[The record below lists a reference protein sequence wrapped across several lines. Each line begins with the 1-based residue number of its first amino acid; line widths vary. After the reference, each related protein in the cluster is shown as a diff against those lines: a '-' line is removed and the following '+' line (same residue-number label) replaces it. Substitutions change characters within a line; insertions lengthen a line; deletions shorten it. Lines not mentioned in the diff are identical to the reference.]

1 MAKKQKEKNNEVILA
16 LKAIVEEKGIS
27 EELLF
32 DTLEDALV
40 AAYRKNYAS
49 SGTENVRVDMN
60 KETGEIKVFSLRQV
74 VSEVND
80 KDQEISLEEAKT
92 LDDKYELLDMVQKE
106 VTPENFARVAAQS
119 AKQIVTQRIREA
131 ERNIVYD
138 EFHEKEFDIVIGHMQ
153 RKDKGNL
160 YIDLGKTE
168 TILPPSEQIMGE
180 EYEFNEKIVLYV
192 VEVKQNPKGPMILVS
207 RTHPGLV
214 KRLFEKEVPEIYD
227 GIVEINAISREAGS
241 RTKIAV
247 SSNDPEVEPMGAC
260 VGPRGIRVQN
270 IVNELGNEKIDIIK
284 WSEDPAELIENALSP
299 AKVINVI
306 IDEDT
311 KSSKVIVDDNQLS
324 LAIGK
329 EGQNVRLAA
338 KLTGWKIDIKNEEQ
352 YEKELQDALEKEAK
366 EDPNVEKAIDS
377 DLENLEK
384 LEDEADIEGV
394 IEDVDSLKDAKL
406 EEETLKEEEVLESQN
421 IERDI
426 ELVPKDDD
434 EYKFKQT
441 DETETEIVADDDY
454 EYKVPEEEKED

>member
-80 KDQEISLEEAKT
+80 KDQEISLEEAKAI
-92 LDDKYELLDMVQKE
+92 DEKYELLDMVQKE

-394 IEDVDSLKDAKL
+394 IEDVDALKDAKL

-434 EYKFKQT
+434 EYKFKET
-441 DETETEIVADDDY
+441 DETETEIVADEDY